1 MDFGGKVVLVTGA
14 SSGIGEATAERF
26 AALGATVAVNS
37 RSSVEEGRAVAER
50 IGGSYHRADVA
61 DETAVLSMLDEV
73 VATHGGLDVLV
84 NNAGTTQVI
93 PHADLDAVTD
103 DVWRRILDVNLL
115 GAWYASRGAIPHL
128 RESTNGSIVN
138 VTSVAGSNPVGS
150 SIPYSVSKA
159 GLDQMTI
166 LLARALGPEVRVN
179 AVAPGLVRTP
189 WTAGWDKVLALVERT
204 APMGREAMPEDVAE
218 ACAFL
223 AASTFVTGE
232 VLTVDGGHM
241 LDRSM

>member
-189 WTAGWDKVLALVERT
+189 WTAGWDKVLAVVERT

>member
-1 MDFGGKVVLVTGA
+1 MDFSGKVVLVTGA
-14 SSGIGEATAERF
+14 SSGIGKATAERF

-50 IGGSYHRADVA
+50 IGGSYHQADIA
-61 DETAVLSMLDEV
+61 DEGAVLRMIDAV
-73 VATHGGLDVLV
+73 VATHGGLDVLI
-84 NNAGTTQVI
+84 NNAGTTTVI

-103 DVWRRILDVNLL
+103 DVWNRILGVNVL
-115 GAWYASRGAIPHL
+115 GTWYATRGAVPHL
-128 RESTNGSIVN
+128 RGSENGSIVN
-138 VTSVAGSNPVGS
+138 ITSIAGSNAVGS
-150 SIPYSVSKA
+150 CIPYSVSKA

-166 LLARALGPEVRVN
+166 LLANALGPDVRVN

-189 WTAGWDKVLALVERT
+189 WTEDWDEVRAAVERA

-218 ACAFL
+218 ACTYL
-223 AASTFVTGE
+223 ADSTFITGE

-241 LDRSM
+241 LSRAF

>member
-1 MDFGGKVVLVTGA
+1 MDFSGKVVLVTGA
-14 SSGIGEATAERF
+14 SSGIGEATAARF

-50 IGGSYHRADVA
+50 IGGTYHQADIA
-61 DETAVLSMLDEV
+61 DEAAVLGMLDDV

-84 NNAGTTQVI
+84 NNAGTTHVI

-103 DVWRRILDVNLL
+103 EVWRRILDVNLL
-115 GAWYASRGAIPHL
+115 GTWYASRGAVPYL
-128 RESTNGSIVN
+128 RRSENGSIVMI
-138 VTSVAGSNPVGS
+138 TSIAGSNPVGS

-159 GLDQMTI
+159 GLDQMTV
-166 LLARALGPEVRVN
+166 LLANALGPDVRVN

-189 WTAGWDKVLALVERT
+189 WTADWDDVRAAVERS
-204 APMGREAMPEDVAE
+204 APMRREAMPEDVAE
-218 ACAFL
+218 ACTFFAG
-223 AASTFVTGE
+223 STFVTGE

-241 LDRSM
+241 LGRAF